1 MPLLDSIHSCNSTI
15 TLRHVVAGPH
25 LALVDP
31 CCSKLQQRPL
41 LMQTPV
47 KALVH
52 NGCPRRAHPSFVRKR
67 KQNPSTARLTSGN
80 KGKKARHSPGK
91 LRSDAFSRLTA
102 DLHHK
107 GTRSALLSLHP
118 HPRPSRS
125 SPHLAS
131 PRPLLPLLLLRK
143 VSCCVVGGGSR
154 RMAALERQCSHC
166 L

>member
-1 MPLLDSIHSCNSTI
+1 MYVVTMPLLDSIHSCNSTI

-67 KQNPSTARLTSGN
+67 KQNPSTARLTSGK

-107 GTRSALLSLHP
+107 AVRFLSTHTLVP
-118 HPRPSRS
+118 HAHHLTSPR
-125 SPHLAS
+125 LAS
-131 PRPLLPLLLLRK
+131 TFASTSSSSQGELLR
-143 VSCCVVGGGSR
+143 SWR
-154 RMAALERQCSHC
+154 RQ
-166 L
+166 